1 MKAEVY
7 IDVDGEK
14 FELTEELEE
23 CIKAVANEA
32 VRYEKCNFDAEVD
45 VTIVDDEEIRRIN
58 NEYRKKDTAT
68 DVLSFPMLEFDG
80 DNEIDAQFDMEDGA
94 VLLGSIVIS
103 YERAAQQAEEYGH
116 SLKREL
122 GFLTAH
128 SMLHLLGYDHEN
140 SDEEAEIMFKK
151 QDDILNNL
159 GITRD

>member
-1 MKAEVY
+1 MRAEVY
-7 IDVDGEK
+7 IDVDDEK

-45 VTIVDDEEIRRIN
+45 VTIVNNEEIRRIN